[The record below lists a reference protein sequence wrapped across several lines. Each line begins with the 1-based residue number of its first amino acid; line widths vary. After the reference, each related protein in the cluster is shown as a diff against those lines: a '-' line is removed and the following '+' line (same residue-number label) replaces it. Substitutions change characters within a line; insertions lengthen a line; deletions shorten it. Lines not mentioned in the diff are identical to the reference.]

1 MMSLDIR
8 RIRKFRL
15 PRGEALAEPAKRS
28 AADAFARY
36 PSLSGRTV
44 FVTGGA
50 TGIGAE
56 LVAQFARQ
64 GARVGFVDVQER
76 AAADLALELEALTG
90 TRPWFQACDVAGIG
104 ELTAAIEACGRAL
117 GLVDVLIS
125 NAAVD
130 ERRGVDDITEQFW
143 DEMLRVNLRPHFFGA
158 QAVAPGM
165 RQRGRGS
172 IINLGSITWHA
183 GFADVAAYS
192 TAKAGIEGLTRS
204 LARDLGRDG
213 IRVNCLIPGWTMTD
227 RQLRH
232 WITPVAEA
240 EIERNQ
246 CLPGRVEPADV
257 ARLALWLAA
266 DDSRMCTSQTWVV
279 DGGWT

>member
-1 MMSLDIR
+1 MSER
-8 RIRKFRL
+8 RGR
-15 PRGEALAEPAKRS
+15 AVPADS
-28 AADAFARY
+28 FARY

-56 LVAQFARQ
+56 LVAQFAGQ

-90 TRPWFQACDVAGIG
+90 TRPWFQACDVAGVG
-104 ELTAAIEACGRAL
+104 ELTAAIDECARAL
-117 GLVDVLIS
+117 GLVEVLVS

-143 DEMLRVNLRPHFFGA
+143 DEMLRVNLRPFFFGA

-183 GFADVAAYS
+183 GFADVATYS
-192 TAKAGIEGLTRS
+192 TAKAGIEGLSRS

-213 IRVNCLIPGWTMTD
+213 IRVNCLIPGWTMTQ
-227 RQLRH
+227 RQLEH
-232 WITPVAEA
+232 WITPAAEA

-246 CLPGRVEPADV
+246 CLPGRVTPADV

-279 DGGWT
+279 DGGWI

>member
-1 MMSLDIR
+1 MGER
-8 RIRKFRL
+8 EG
-15 PRGEALAEPAKRS
+15 RGV
-28 AADAFARY
+28 AADVFARY
-36 PSLSGRTV
+36 PSLAGRTV

-56 LVAQFARQ
+56 LVAQFAGQ

-90 TRPWFQACDVAGIG
+90 TRPWFQACDVAGVG
-104 ELTAAIEACGRAL
+104 ELTAAIEACAGAL
-117 GLVDVLIS
+117 GLVDVLVS

-130 ERRGVDDITEQFW
+130 ERRAVDDITEQFW
-143 DEMLRVNLRPHFFGA
+143 DEMLRVNLRPHLFAA

-172 IINLGSITWHA
+172 IINLGSITWRA

-204 LARDLGRDG
+204 LARDLGRDN
-213 IRVNCLIPGWTMTD
+213 IRVNCLIPGWTMTQ
-227 RQLRH
+227 RQLEH
-232 WITPVAEA
+232 WITPAA
-240 EIERNQ
+240 QTEIERNQ

>member
-1 MMSLDIR
+1 VR
-8 RIRKFRL
+8 ERET
-15 PRGEALAEPAKRS
+15 G
-28 AADAFARY
+28 AFARY
-36 PSLSGRTV
+36 PSLAGRTV

-50 TGIGAE
+50 SGIGAE
-56 LVAQFARQ
+56 VVAQFARQ

-76 AAADLALELEALTG
+76 AAADLALDLEALTG
-90 TRPWFQACDVAGIG
+90 ARPWFQACDVSGIG
-104 ELTAAIEACGRAL
+104 QLTAAIDACAQAL
-117 GLVDVLIS
+117 GLVDVLVS
-125 NAAVD
+125 NAAID
-130 ERRGVDDITEQFW
+130 ERRGADDITEQFW
-143 DEMLRVNLRPHFFGA
+143 DDMLRVNLRPVFFGA

-172 IINLGSITWHA
+172 IITLGSIVWRA
-183 GFADVAAYS
+183 GFANVAAYA

-204 LARDLGRDG
+204 LARDLGRDS
-213 IRVNCLIPGWTMTD
+213 IRVNCLIPGWTMTQ
-227 RQLRH
+227 RQLDH
-232 WITPVAEA
+232 WITPDSEA

-246 CLPGRVEPADV
+246 CLPGRVQPADV